1 MSFTFPGAYG
11 GTVTSEHPPQIHG
24 KICELRRM
32 LTLGAEKRP
41 GVMFPV
47 KDAKQ
52 LNQKLAEALDQ
63 LEMVA
68 SPIAQDVSFIDT
80 GNIPKNENKSGNPV
94 FRTLVHVKTTVRL
107 IAPDTSFH
115 DVTGSGH
122 GGDTDDKAGGKASTF
137 SWKDAILKGITVPS
151 EDMPDTDDEQQ
162 SARGQVQVTKQTR
175 SLAVMDSE
183 PAEETGLEAI
193 LEMIAKAKTVA
204 DLEAVRNLIK
214 GGAIH
219 GNDRIK
225 AAKPFA
231 DKMAELTKEQN

>member
-11 GTVTSEHPPQIHG
+11 GTVASEHPPQIHG

-68 SPIAQDVSFIDT
+68 SPIAQEVSFIETDK
-80 GNIPKNENKSGNPV
+80 IPKNENKSGNPV

-107 IAPDTSFH
+107 IAPDTSYH

-162 SARGQVQVTKQTR
+162 SAQRGQSKKTV
-175 SLAVMDSE
+175 E
-183 PAEETGLEAI
+183 PTQEKLGLSVI
-193 LEMIAKAKTVA
+193 LEMIAEAKTKEE
-204 DLEAVRNLIK
+204 LEAVRDLIK

-219 GNDRIK
+219 GQDRLT

-231 DKMAELTKEQN
+231 DKMAEVTATKE